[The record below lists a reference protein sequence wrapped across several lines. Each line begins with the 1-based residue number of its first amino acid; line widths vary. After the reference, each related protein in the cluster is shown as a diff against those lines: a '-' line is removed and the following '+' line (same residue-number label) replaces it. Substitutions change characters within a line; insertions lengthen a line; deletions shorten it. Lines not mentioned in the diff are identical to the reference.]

1 MRQMSEPM
9 ATTTSRTIDAG
20 TLRQWLARDEPVH
33 LVDVRTPAEFESAH
47 IPGSYNVPLDTLD
60 EHRADLRHLTER
72 VVLVCRSGNRAGQAE
87 RRLAEVGPPNVA
99 VLEGGVIAW
108 QQAGGDVRH
117 GRQRWDL
124 ERQVRLVAGLL
135 VLAGVLGS
143 VAFEPA
149 KWLAGAV
156 GAGLAVA
163 ALTNTCA
170 MGMLL
175 SKLPYN
181 RGATCDVS
189 AVVAELARAEA
200 RDDPQ

>member
-20 TLRQWLARDEPVH
+20 TLRQWLASDEPVH
-33 LVDVRTPAEFESAH
+33 LVDVRTPAEFESAR

-60 EHRADLRHLTER
+60 EHRADLHHLTER

-108 QQAGGDVRH
+108 QQAGGDVRR

-135 VLAGVLGS
+135 VLAGVLSS

-181 RGATCDVS
+181 RGRPAT
-189 AVVAELARAEA
+189 
-200 RDDPQ
+200 

>member
-1 MRQMSEPM
+1 MSEAM
-9 ATTTSRTIDAG
+9 ATTTSQTIDAA
-20 TLRQWLARDEPVH
+20 TLRGWLANDEPVH
-33 LVDVRTPAEFESAH
+33 LVDVRTAAEFESAH

-60 EHRADLRHLTER
+60 EHRGDLRHLTER

-108 QQAGGDVRH
+108 QQAGGDVRR

-189 AVVAELARAEA
+189 AVVAELARAGA
-200 RDDPQ
+200 RGDAR